1 MAVSINKEKCTG
13 CGDCVDTCPVEAL
26 SIKNE
31 KAVVNDECIDCGAC
45 VDTCPNNAISLQEC
59 FLEVHPAG
67 AEEGEIV
74 PVRVREAIASAQSA
88 A

>member
-13 CGDCVDTCPVEAL
+13 CGDCVDSCPVEAL

-45 VDTCPNNAISLQEC
+45 VDTCPNNAISL
-59 FLEVHPAG
+59 
-67 AEEGEIV
+67 
-74 PVRVREAIASAQSA
+74 
-88 A
+88 

>member
-1 MAVSINKEKCTG
+1 LAVSINNEKCTG

-45 VDTCPNNAISLQEC
+45 VNTCPNNAISL
-59 FLEVHPAG
+59 
-67 AEEGEIV
+67 
-74 PVRVREAIASAQSA
+74 
-88 A
+88 